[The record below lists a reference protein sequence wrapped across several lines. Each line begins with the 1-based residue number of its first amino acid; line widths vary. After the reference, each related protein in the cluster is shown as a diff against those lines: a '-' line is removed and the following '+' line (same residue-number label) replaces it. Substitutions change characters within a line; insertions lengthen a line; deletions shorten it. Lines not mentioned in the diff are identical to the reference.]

1 MLLYDRLT
9 DEDLIAM
16 IRGGDP
22 LAEEFLYAKYRK
34 IIRGKARSYFLVG
47 AEYDDLVQEGMIGLY
62 NAIREFTPERNVSFH
77 AYADLC
83 ITRQILTAI
92 KNATRKKHA
101 PLNTYVSFSQ
111 PISDG
116 NETEKTLADILE
128 SSSSGDP
135 EKALLGRETVEML
148 SHDMQHLLSSLE
160 RKTLI
165 LYLRGF
171 SYQQIGE
178 ELGRSRKCVDNTIQR
193 IKKKLEPRYR
203 D

>member
-1 MLLYDRLT
+1 MLPYDRLT

>member
-1 MLLYDRLT
+1 MLPYDRLT

-165 LYLRGF
+165 LYLRGH

>member
-1 MLLYDRLT
+1 MLPYDRLT

-165 LYLRGF
+165 LYLRGH
-171 SYQQIGE
+171 SYQQIGK

>member
-1 MLLYDRLT
+1 
-9 DEDLIAM
+9 M

-165 LYLRGF
+165 LYLRGH

>member
-1 MLLYDRLT
+1 MLPYDRLT

-62 NAIREFTPERNVSFH
+62 NAIRDFTPERNVSFH